1 MKVPKKKVR
10 YLVFEGGG
18 GKGLIYLGAGKALAE
33 LGIINHVKKQVN
45 EKEVLR
51 LNSKKIKGVA
61 GTSVGSLAA
70 VLIACGYTY
79 DEENGDS
86 DNDVAPGTA
95 FEDLPDDWTCPMCG
109 LGKNMFIK
117 K

>member
-1 MKVPKKKVR
+1 MTK
-10 YLVFEGGG
+10 Y
-18 GKGLIYLGAGKALAE
+18 IC
-33 LGIINHVKKQVN
+33 
-45 EKEVLR
+45 
-51 LNSKKIKGVA
+51 S
-61 GTSVGSLAA
+61 
-70 VLIACGYTY
+70 ACGYTY

-86 DNDVAPGTA
+86 DNGVAPGTA